1 MSCYWLCKIYPY
13 YWGKLDICYFQVW
26 LTSSSFYFCLL
37 WFFYFW
43 KINDENCQGLEW
55 RMNILHVDHFC
66 FHSDLW
72 ESYTLGIF
80 PCINLFVNVFLV
92 RTWNLLHMDVDT
104 ISKDQTG
111 VFSKMHSI
119 PFNSLLPN
127 GLLLAM
133 GFTYP
138 PWNWLSW
145 IDWAQQN
152 IERLQDYTH
161 I

>member
-1 MSCYWLCKIYPY
+1 
-13 YWGKLDICYFQVW
+13 
-26 LTSSSFYFCLL
+26 
-37 WFFYFW
+37 
-43 KINDENCQGLEW
+43 
-55 RMNILHVDHFC
+55 MNILHVDHF
-66 FHSDLW
+66 FIHGDLW
-72 ESYTLGIF
+72 EIPYIGF

-119 PFNSLLPN
+119 PFHSLLPN

-138 PWNWLSW
+138 P
-145 IDWAQQN
+145 
-152 IERLQDYTH
+152 
-161 I
+161 